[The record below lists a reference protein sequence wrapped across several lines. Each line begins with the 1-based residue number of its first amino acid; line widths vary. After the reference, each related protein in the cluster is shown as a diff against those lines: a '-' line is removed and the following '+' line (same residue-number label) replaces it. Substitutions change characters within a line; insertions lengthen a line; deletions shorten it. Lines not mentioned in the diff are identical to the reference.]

1 VPNFLGNEQWH
12 THEFSYY
19 AFKLVMIFQFW
30 GSTNE
35 EIHSSVVGDS
45 LCLDATLIATR
56 SITINAAPQDVFPWI
71 RQMGF
76 GRAGWYS
83 YDWIDN
89 LGRKSA
95 TRVHDEWQSVQSG
108 DKVPSG
114 PISFTAAIVDAPRH
128 FVLEIRSLG
137 KKNPKLHFTLAYE
150 LRDDPQGTRLVTRM
164 RSQIKLP
171 FGRLFEKLILGPGDG
186 IMLRRQLLT
195 ISKYASRHNP
205 FTKGER

>member
-1 VPNFLGNEQWH
+1 MARSRILLLRFH
-12 THEFSYY
+12 T
-19 AFKLVMIFQFW
+19 VMMFQFW
-30 GSTNE
+30 GSTTE
-35 EIHSSVVGDS
+35 EINGSVVGDT
-45 LCLDATLIATR
+45 LCPDATLIATR
-56 SITINAAPQDVFPWI
+56 SITVNAPPQEVFPWI

-83 YDWIDN
+83 YDWLDN

-95 TRVHDEWQSVQSG
+95 TRVHEEWQSVQSG

-171 FGRLFEKLILGPGDG
+171 FGRLFERLILGPGDG

-195 ISKYASRHNP
+195 ISKYASSHNP